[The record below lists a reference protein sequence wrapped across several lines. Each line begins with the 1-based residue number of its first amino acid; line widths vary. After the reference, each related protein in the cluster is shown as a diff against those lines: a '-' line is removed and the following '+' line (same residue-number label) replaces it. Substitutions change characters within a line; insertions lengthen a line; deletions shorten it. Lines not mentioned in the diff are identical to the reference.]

1 MIYDLVII
9 GSGPAGLSAVIY
21 AQRAKLNA
29 IVIEKLPMSGG
40 QVLSTER
47 VDNYAGLFGIGGF
60 DLGMKFREHADQ
72 LGANFVEGTVVS
84 VDVSSDIKKINT
96 EDGKVYETRAIII
109 ANGAEHAK
117 LGVKGEE
124 EFGGRGVGYCATCD
138 GAFYRDKVTAVFG
151 GGDVA
156 VEDAIFLSRMCKKVY
171 LVHRRDELRAAK
183 ILQEEVLSI
192 DNVEMV
198 WDSQLEEIVGQD
210 KVEKVIVKN
219 KKDGSTRDIDVDG
232 VFIAIGMNPQTD
244 IYKDSGIK
252 LDEKGYIV
260 AGEDC
265 KTNVEGVYV
274 AGDVRTKGLR
284 QIITACAD
292 GAIAVSNIERY
303 LIESKKKIN

>member
-1 MIYDLVII
+1 MIYDVIII

-21 AQRAKLNA
+21 AERAKLNA
-29 IVIEKLPMSGG
+29 LVIEKMPMSGG

-47 VDNYAGLFGIGGF
+47 VDNYAGLFGIAGF

-72 LGANFVEGTVVS
+72 LGAKFEEGTVS
-84 VDVSSDIKKINT
+84 KVDVTGNIKKVYT
-96 EDGKVYETRAIII
+96 EDGKEFETKSIII
-109 ANGAEHAK
+109 ANGAEHSK

-124 EFGGRGVGYCATCD
+124 EFGGKGVSYCATCD

-198 WDSQLEEIVGQD
+198 WDSQLQEIVGE
-210 KVEKVIVKN
+210 EKVNKVVVKN
-219 KKDGSTRDIDVDG
+219 KKTGEDREIEVDG
-232 VFIAIGMNPQTD
+232 VFIAIGMTPQTE
-244 IYKDSGIK
+244 IYKDSGIEMH
-252 LDEKGYIV
+252 EKGYIV
-260 AGEDC
+260 ANEEC
-265 KTNVEGVYV
+265 ATNVPGVYV
-274 AGDVRTKGLR
+274 AGDVRTKSLR

-292 GAIAVSNIERY
+292 GAVAISNIERY
-303 LIESKKKIN
+303 LIENKKNF